1 MVEPEPLGG
10 GPKPARQTGHDAF
23 ISYSRADR
31 DFAVALETA
40 LEAYRP
46 PHELQLPNR
55 YLSVF
60 RDEDDFTGTEY
71 TIAVKRHLR
80 DSRKLIVICSPAAR
94 ASRYVAEEIRFFGE
108 VNGSEHIIPVLL
120 AGIANNEGTPG
131 REAELAF
138 PDALCD
144 VMPIPLA
151 ASYRGWIPG
160 RHRVSRGQFE
170 SAWLTILANLCDV
183 ERSVLEQR
191 ERRRQIRFRHTWMA
205 SAAALVLVFSALT
218 VWGLR
223 RQRDAA
229 DATERE
235 RDTRQVSVSRAL
247 VAEAERR
254 INQEPR
260 RLPEAVLLAVE
271 ALHPDRG
278 GASLAAADVLRHG
291 LSLLPARPVQLRR
304 KGRVSSLVMSPDGNV
319 FATLSRLDGALII
332 GVFANDGTGRV
343 IAELPDTSN
352 PPVDAIAVG
361 PQGRYVALV
370 RQNSVALW
378 EPGTQAVT
386 TIAVAKLPDTSVGRF
401 SSDGRYLALITR
413 GGAVLVRDM
422 LASTQRWLNGEIF
435 TTLAF
440 SSNVGLL
447 ALARTG
453 RVVVFDP
460 ALGDPQGNP
469 IRARFSCN
477 VGVTTLGTFSHDG
490 RHVAVLDGT
499 GTVHVFNVTAN
510 SCIEVGTTTST
521 VQRDITALAV
531 TPSGRIISMGG
542 SDGTAR
548 LWNVADRSEL
558 ARLTHASGIASLD
571 FDGTGQGLIT
581 TDVNGAVSLWSIVS
595 AVGTQQFRLTEDPI
609 AVGLAPD
616 ATSLTTVTA
625 HGEVLSWP
633 LPSAGVSEVKN
644 RAFERLGDD
653 QARPLVEVA
662 SFSPGSNYVAM
673 LTTDGLDRDLTVVD
687 LRGGTRQRNKRVT
700 DDEID
705 GLSLRADGRLAA
717 LLMKDNSVQVVQ
729 PGARASNMPARLGV
743 SDLAFEPAA
752 LRLAMILADQTV
764 TIADPMAPDQPAPL
778 SPPGAIGPLLWSAGG
793 EYLAT
798 VTTQQVGRI
807 WDVRTGKVVAD
818 LPIADKGE
826 LRALSP
832 DARFVATLS
841 GNQARLWEVRTAT
854 EVSHLKHDR
863 PIKDIK
869 FSHDGRLVATVSED
883 RTARVWLWN
892 PKDLVDEACR
902 RLPIDTLP
910 AEDWRMFVGSE
921 TRRPTC
927 TLELR
932 RNGGR

>member
-1 MVEPEPLGG
+1 
-10 GPKPARQTGHDAF
+10 
-23 ISYSRADR
+23 
-31 DFAVALETA
+31 
-40 LEAYRP
+40 
-46 PHELQLPNR
+46 
-55 YLSVF
+55 
-60 RDEDDFTGTEY
+60 
-71 TIAVKRHLR
+71 
-80 DSRKLIVICSPAAR
+80 
-94 ASRYVAEEIRFFGE
+94 
-108 VNGSEHIIPVLL
+108 
-120 AGIANNEGTPG
+120 
-131 REAELAF
+131 
-138 PDALCD
+138 
-144 VMPIPLA
+144 
-151 ASYRGWIPG
+151 
-160 RHRVSRGQFE
+160 
-170 SAWLTILANLCDV
+170 
-183 ERSVLEQR
+183 
-191 ERRRQIRFRHTWMA
+191 
-205 SAAALVLVFSALT
+205 
-218 VWGLR
+218 
-223 RQRDAA
+223 
-229 DATERE
+229 
-235 RDTRQVSVSRAL
+235 
-247 VAEAERR
+247 
-254 INQEPR
+254 
-260 RLPEAVLLAVE
+260 
-271 ALHPDRG
+271 
-278 GASLAAADVLRHG
+278 
-291 LSLLPARPVQLRR
+291 
-304 KGRVSSLVMSPDGNV
+304 
-319 FATLSRLDGALII
+319 
-332 GVFANDGTGRV
+332 
-343 IAELPDTSN
+343 
-352 PPVDAIAVG
+352 
-361 PQGRYVALV
+361 
-370 RQNSVALW
+370 
-378 EPGTQAVT
+378 
-386 TIAVAKLPDTSVGRF
+386 
-401 SSDGRYLALITR
+401 
-413 GGAVLVRDM
+413 
-422 LASTQRWLNGEIF
+422 
-435 TTLAF
+435 
-440 SSNVGLL
+440 
-447 ALARTG
+447 
-453 RVVVFDP
+453 
-460 ALGDPQGNP
+460 
-469 IRARFSCN
+469 
-477 VGVTTLGTFSHDG
+477 
-490 RHVAVLDGT
+490 
-499 GTVHVFNVTAN
+499 
-510 SCIEVGTTTST
+510 
-521 VQRDITALAV
+521 
-531 TPSGRIISMGG
+531 
-542 SDGTAR
+542 
-548 LWNVADRSEL
+548 
-558 ARLTHASGIASLD
+558 
-571 FDGTGQGLIT
+571 
-581 TDVNGAVSLWSIVS
+581 
-595 AVGTQQFRLTEDPI
+595 
-609 AVGLAPD
+609 
-616 ATSLTTVTA
+616 
-625 HGEVLSWP
+625 VLSWP